1 MFGVIKGAAFAL
13 AITFLAAGS
22 TSAANV
28 PESTDPIKVIK
39 NDWTGQL
46 FSTEVLGSLLKKM
59 GYNIEY
65 VSAGALPQ
73 HPRNCPRQSSCPDR
87 SMD

>member
-1 MFGVIKGAAFAL
+1 MRQLFKSLAL
-13 AITFLAAGS
+13 ATAMTFLVVGGA
-22 TSAANV
+22 SAANV

-46 FSTEVLGSLLKKM
+46 FSTEVLGGLLQKM

-65 VSAGALPQ
+65 VSAGACHSILEL
-73 HPRNCPRQSSCPDR
+73 RKATLCPD
-87 SMD
+87 SVDK